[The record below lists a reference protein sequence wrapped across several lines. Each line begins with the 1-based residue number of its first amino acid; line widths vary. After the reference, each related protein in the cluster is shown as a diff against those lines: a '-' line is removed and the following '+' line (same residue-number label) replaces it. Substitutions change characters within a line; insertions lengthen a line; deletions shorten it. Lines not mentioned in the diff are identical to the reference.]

1 MRIAIS
7 GTANTGKTTLIQQF
21 LSTWPQ
27 YKTPPK
33 SYRDILKENNLNHST
48 KSTVKTQFTILDFM
62 VKQLKS
68 YTKNDKVI
76 YDRCPLD
83 NLVYSIWCY
92 EKGVEGFNK
101 EFIEMAV
108 YLTRESMRDLDI
120 IFLLKHDNAIPIVD
134 DGVREVNIEFIQE
147 IDALFWAMHD
157 QYANNIQLDKFFPKD
172 DSPAI
177 IELPTDMNER
187 ISLISEYVN
196 IDGNLPSDE
205 QSIFNPENLSVLE
218 KLVEQQKAALQQDT
232 IERDLFNKFSIN
244 GKQTLS
250 IEDEIVQL
258 AKIKNLNKK

>member
-1 MRIAIS
+1 M
-7 GTANTGKTTLIQQF
+7 Q
-21 LSTWPQ
+21 
-27 YKTPPK
+27 
-33 SYRDILKENNLNHST
+33 
-48 KSTVKTQFTILDFM
+48 
-62 VKQLKS
+62 
-68 YTKNDKVI
+68 
-76 YDRCPLD
+76 
-83 NLVYSIWCY
+83 
-92 EKGVEGFNK
+92 
-101 EFIEMAV
+101 
-108 YLTRESMRDLDI
+108 I
-120 IFLLKHDNAIPIVD
+120 IFS
-134 DGVREVNIEFIQE
+134 
-147 IDALFWAMHD
+147 
-157 QYANNIQLDKFFPKD
+157 YKFFPKD